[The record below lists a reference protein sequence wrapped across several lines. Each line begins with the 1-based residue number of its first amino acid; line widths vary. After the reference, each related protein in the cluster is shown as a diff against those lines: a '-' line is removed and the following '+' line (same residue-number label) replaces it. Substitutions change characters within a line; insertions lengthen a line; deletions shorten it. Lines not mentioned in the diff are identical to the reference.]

1 MSLEVDFVRIS
12 YNMKL
17 VACLCVAS
25 VLAVAFCMLASAH
38 VANESE
44 LLLQGLDGVE
54 QAVAAKDWEQASALL
69 QNNAALWDEERH
81 IWQGLMNHQD
91 VGNIDTAFISLS
103 AFLQDESEGDV
114 LNQLALLKY
123 YLKLVVESDRINWH
137 NFF

>member
-1 MSLEVDFVRIS
+1 
-12 YNMKL
+12 MKL
-17 VACLCVAS
+17 VLCLCVAA
-25 VLAVAFCMLASAH
+25 VLAVAFCVLASAH

-44 LLLQGLDGVE
+44 LLLQGLEGVE
-54 QAVAAKDWEQASALL
+54 QAVAAEDWALAGEL
-69 QNNAALWDEERH
+69 LRDNAAIWDEERH

-103 AFLQDESEGDV
+103 AFLKDESEGDV

-123 YLKLVVESDRINWH
+123 YLQLVVESDRINWH